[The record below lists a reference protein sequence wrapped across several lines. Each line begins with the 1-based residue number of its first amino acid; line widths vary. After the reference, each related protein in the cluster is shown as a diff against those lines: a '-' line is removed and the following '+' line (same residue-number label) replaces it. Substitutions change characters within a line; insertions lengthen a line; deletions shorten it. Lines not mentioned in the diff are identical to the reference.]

1 MTKAIKQLSKWS
13 GVALFALLL
22 AACGQKL
29 TQENFNKINNGMS
42 HADVVNIL
50 GEPTSSQ
57 GGGML
62 GITASTSV
70 WREKNTELTVIFVND
85 KVTSK
90 VLNERPADAA
100 P

>member
-1 MTKAIKQLSKWS
+1 MFGKSLVRLFAVVL
-13 GVALFALLL
+13 VALSLV
-22 AACGQKL
+22 ACGKKL

-42 HADVVNIL
+42 HAEVVKVL
-50 GEPTSSQ
+50 GEPASSQ

-70 WREKNTELTVIFVND
+70 WRENNTEVTVIFVND

-90 VLNERPADAA
+90 VLNERPPQATAQ
-100 P
+100 